1 MFSSRRVIYT
11 LRKLTWIPKMMVLA
25 QALALL
31 VTARRLHDLQCAQ
44 IVLAGKCT
52 DIELESDRVKGDCD
66 PAAIHDTN
74 HANQYGM
81 IIVLKPFWW
90 SWMTSL

>member
-1 MFSSRRVIYT
+1 MFYSGMVIYT
-11 LRKLTWIPKMMVLA
+11 LRKLTGIPKMMVWA

-31 VTARRLHDLQCAQ
+31 VTAKRLHGLQCAQ

-52 DIELESDRVKGDCD
+52 DIELESDRVTGDCD

-74 HANQYGM
+74 HAN
-81 IIVLKPFWW
+81 
-90 SWMTSL
+90 